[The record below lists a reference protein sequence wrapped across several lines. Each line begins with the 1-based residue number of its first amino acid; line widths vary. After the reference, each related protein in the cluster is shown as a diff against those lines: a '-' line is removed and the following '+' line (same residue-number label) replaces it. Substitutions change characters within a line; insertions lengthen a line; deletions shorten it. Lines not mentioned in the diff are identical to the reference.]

1 MSTGCRI
8 SWGSA
13 VYPGEADEDEIQ
25 LRRSLNLHYID
36 YTARLLDQELIAGTT
51 HLGPPRKVS
60 ISMDY
65 VGNPALDVKVQDY
78 YGNKTPPWL
87 CCWVVMNQVGGQIEF
102 HQEESARYALPQLLP
117 SSNLID
123 WVEKIVT
130 HQETRCIGFQ
140 QAVDAFIMRYS
151 KSSTSLPMHGFVQKV
166 HKLNCLTKIRLG
178 LILCVEEDGKMIPP
192 SCALQT
198 QFGQISKAASQ
209 PVEKEVLTELEKLV
223 FSASGIGPDNAI
235 ALWASLWCLILM
247 YRKLVRSYIA
257 FQQFPCHVPEDYN
270 GFPECKLEA
279 GTHFYHYLISI
290 YAALFRVTSP
300 LYADFRVAA
309 TRKLLDEDESLVH
322 AFMNLRTE
330 SFYFR
335 QENPRV
341 PTSPGSDYEEL
352 FSSFFDWELYCDSTQ
367 PSDPA
372 SPYFGRSSHRDLPS
386 LITEIQPFLDHLS
399 LGGDKSRYIRMTPG
413 LSPDD
418 EGIITSESMGQSPP
432 ELIRGGSTSPSD
444 HSGSVFLDGVE
455 DVRRRPEVSLRDV
468 QAQDDEWTYPQAIP
482 SKHAPRGYP
491 PHCQD
496 CGVCPHCRKAFPD
509 HSHLVCT
516 RRTPAVAPPVIRHVA
531 DVWSSNPVE
540 ERLSVSE
547 PRFFTAKPRE
557 IAIFFTREAD
567 SPVLR
572 ASVQA
577 YHSQNGVE
585 ENPRNAAFQ
594 RDRFPSHPELQRWV
608 EGQIKRERSTQFEHS
623 VQNFLLSY
631 SEDGYGLPKHELV
644 TKVHRMNCFFR
655 IWKAPRFTCCSSPNK
670 VSHAPPTVQA
680 ELRYIAWK
688 ALVSLEHDVLK
699 LLEDCLAQ
707 QDPLKP
713 HERMAVWASLW
724 QLILIYRDLVIA
736 HDSFFSRNPGA
747 KRDPAIG
754 RAYEDLYN
762 VFFPLIAIFYHCQ
775 FRTPKRLEMSLD
787 WLKEPAYPTRACHSG
802 KIRQFAKDML
812 SARKD
817 FYEGI
822 KRSSHNIDS
831 RLCTFVVNHEL
842 KKLSARRRSKTS
854 SKSKSGAYDDE

>member
-1 MSTGCRI
+1 M
-8 SWGSA
+8 
-13 VYPGEADEDEIQ
+13 DK
-25 LRRSLNLHYID
+25 
-36 YTARLLDQELIAGTT
+36 GTVIRD
-51 HLGPPRKVS
+51 LS
-60 ISMDY
+60 
-65 VGNPALDVKVQDY
+65 
-78 YGNKTPPWL
+78 
-87 CCWVVMNQVGGQIEF
+87 QI
-102 HQEESARYALPQLLP
+102 
-117 SSNLID
+117 
-123 WVEKIVT
+123 
-130 HQETRCIGFQ
+130 G
-140 QAVDAFIMRYS
+140 
-151 KSSTSLPMHGFVQKV
+151 
-166 HKLNCLTKIRLG
+166 
-178 LILCVEEDGKMIPP
+178 
-192 SCALQT
+192 
-198 QFGQISKAASQ
+198 
-209 PVEKEVLTELEKLV
+209 
-223 FSASGIGPDNAI
+223 
-235 ALWASLWCLILM
+235 
-247 YRKLVRSYIA
+247 
-257 FQQFPCHVPEDYN
+257 
-270 GFPECKLEA
+270 
-279 GTHFYHYLISI
+279 
-290 YAALFRVTSP
+290 
-300 LYADFRVAA
+300 
-309 TRKLLDEDESLVH
+309 
-322 AFMNLRTE
+322 
-330 SFYFR
+330 

-491 PHCQD
+491 PHVQVHEASSRRPAHHQTSGVKRQRSGNNMERRSRQLSDPDRTADVRKSGACLPCRISKTRCQD